1 MLNLA
6 IHVMNEYHVL
16 LVKMQQGSSIVQ
28 VAMTNLEHLV
38 DIQIMLGLS
47 CLLPFLR
54 SIHSLM
60 KFAQKCNV
68 FVCDYL
74 VAMKVCQGELAIF
87 YIDNETTFHHD
98 VFYDFK
104 ALEACQHNV
113 IPLSWVSNPLDL
125 SIEGDKYLS
134 FECISHNI

>member
-1 MLNLA
+1 M
-6 IHVMNEYHVL
+6 
-16 LVKMQQGSSIVQ
+16 
-28 VAMTNLEHLV
+28 
-38 DIQIMLGLS
+38 
-47 CLLPFLR
+47 
-54 SIHSLM
+54 
-60 KFAQKCNV
+60 

-125 SIEGDKYLS
+125 SIEVDKYLS